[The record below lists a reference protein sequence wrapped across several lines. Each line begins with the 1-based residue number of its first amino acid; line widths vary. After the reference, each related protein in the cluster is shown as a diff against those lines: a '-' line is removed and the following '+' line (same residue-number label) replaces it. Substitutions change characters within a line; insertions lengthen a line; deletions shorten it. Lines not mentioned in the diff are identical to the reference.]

1 MASSASS
8 IMSRCRATSMPI
20 MKASDGSAPG
30 PHAEHHPALGEVV
43 EQHHAV
49 GQHQRVV
56 VGERA
61 RRRCRAGC
69 AWCARPRCAMNTSGE
84 AMIS

>member
-1 MASSASS
+1 
-8 IMSRCRATSMPI
+8 MPI

-30 PHAEHHPALGEVV
+30 PHAEHDPAPGEVV

-61 RRRCRAGC
+61 DPGAERMCLVRSA
-69 AWCARPRCAMNTSGE
+69 AAAMNTSGE